1 MKLAGGLMLLGSVA
15 IGKGVWA
22 FGDQLLGNGN
32 LCVVVGCLGFVLSVA
47 ATFAYGAF
55 EAPEAT

>member
-1 MKLAGGLMLLGSVA
+1 MLLGSVA